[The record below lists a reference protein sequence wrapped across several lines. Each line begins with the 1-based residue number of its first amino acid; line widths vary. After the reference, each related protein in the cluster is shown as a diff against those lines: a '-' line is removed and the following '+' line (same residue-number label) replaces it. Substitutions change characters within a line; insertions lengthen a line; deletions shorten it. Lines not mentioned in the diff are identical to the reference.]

1 MRASGRVAGVG
12 PGIVNGQ
19 GICDRS
25 LKGSY
30 RIRRNLPTIVRSH
43 DHLPLKE
50 VVYWFSFFLMQ

>member
-43 DHLPLKE
+43 DH
-50 VVYWFSFFLMQ
+50 